1 MLTKSSDFLRMPEKW
16 RPAPAHRGQ
25 RTNISHS
32 ETVGREGG
40 TRFLEPNLAFAYFDI
55 ISSFWIKK
63 TCTHTPTVF
72 CCIPMAVC
80 HRWSRYLPIYISFAR
95 GMLKVTTTYAR
106 RMCWPPVTPAK
117 STHPPSIGRCY
128 LCRVPPSRPTVSEW
142 DIFVGWPLCPSPGTE
157 EGLARTVSMMWTR
170 SSFLTLLIKIS
181 NLWYNIKVY
190 YTFSVKS
197 GMLSSNLVF
206 TEAQN
211 PLALDCVAA
220 SACMPAWSTHKHGAD
235 HAVCGPILSTHN
247 ILWSRKT
254 THNLCPNIEHEV
266 DLT

>member
-1 MLTKSSDFLRMPEKW
+1 MVVLHRKLRCDTEHFGPWSCDPYHMLIVLCDIYYVTCNANGMCNGVFFTNKDYKKSCEQMSLFPLVLWAFVVEPLVAPYLLLLVLELQNNVNKIKW
-16 RPAPAHRGQ
+16 F
-25 RTNISHS
+25 S
-32 ETVGREGG
+32 ED
-40 TRFLEPNLAFAYFDI
+40 A
-55 ISSFWIKK
+55 W
-63 TCTHTPTVF
+63 
-72 CCIPMAVC
+72 
-80 HRWSRYLPIYISFAR
+80 
-95 GMLKVTTTYAR
+95 KVEA
-106 RMCWPPVTPAK
+106 
-117 STHPPSIGRCY
+117 S
-128 LCRVPPSRPTVSEW
+128 
-142 DIFVGWPLCPSPGTE
+142 PSPGTE
-157 EGLARTVSMMWTR
+157 EGLARTVSMIWTR

-235 HAVCGPILSTHN
+235 HAVCGPIISPHN